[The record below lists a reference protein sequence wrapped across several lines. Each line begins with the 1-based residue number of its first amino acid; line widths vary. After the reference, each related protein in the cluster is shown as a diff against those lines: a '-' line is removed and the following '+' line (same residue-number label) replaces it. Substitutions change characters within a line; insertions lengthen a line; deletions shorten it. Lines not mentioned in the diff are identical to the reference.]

1 MGKNDICFWESKR
14 EREDERYLGET
25 CIGKKFIERGFGG
38 SNGVS
43 KTPMEGELGR
53 DSGEETKDEL
63 SRKSVLGKQEIFT
76 RKEREQKKDS
86 WSTKHERE

>member
-1 MGKNDICFWESKR
+1 
-14 EREDERYLGET
+14 
-25 CIGKKFIERGFGG
+25 
-38 SNGVS
+38 
-43 KTPMEGELGR
+43 MEGELGR